1 MKALEERKLDMTW
14 RDFERR
20 CEELVERCFSR
31 KDYKITFNEPRKYAD
46 GKTKRV
52 DIRVSERKQG
62 GRNFVIDCKHFPV
75 ATLNKEEIRTTFD
88 YKRRSNASKAIILV
102 SKVSNCPDSFIRSA
116 KSQGVDVLEVST
128 VNASLVNQIKDYFI
142 GRELR
147 KRVK

>member
-14 RDFERR
+14 REFETR
-20 CEELVERCFSR
+20 CEELVKRCFSHT
-31 KDYKITFNEPRKYAD
+31 DYKITFNEPRKYAD

-75 ATLNKEEIRTTFD
+75 AALNENEIRTTLD

-102 SKVSNCPDSFIRSA
+102 SKASNCPDNFIRSA
-116 KSQGVDVLEVST
+116 KSQG
-128 VNASLVNQIKDYFI
+128 
-142 GRELR
+142 
-147 KRVK
+147 